1 MGVWEQI
8 KRAKAAGQRVLE
20 KYDGVEAE
28 ARASDP
34 DRLARSLATGST
46 ETRLSS
52 TVSED
57 EKTPEVV
64 VAGEILIEFD
74 ESNDVYDV
82 PVEHE
87 GEGALFSRQDDGGS
101 MTDPVLETIEK
112 WEVADRLFGQEFAS
126 NEVTDV
132 GFELTEE
139 GVPAVDI
146 GLTDPN
152 VYTDSGVVQDTTSDI
167 VTNELT
173 DPTCELFPTDSG
185 LTATAT
191 GIELGAREIEQHLL
205 RGRFGN
211 LRGVSLGQMEELSRF
226 DSKLLLHGENLGSAI
241 LELLLSYEASDGS
254 ISEQWESALWVTGV
268 HWDVE
273 VRENLED
280 LNTAE
285 NASERKI
292 SLRCLAWSVFDDIGE
307 IYEAAGGVDD
317 VFGLMSIYRKIV
329 VTLSQRWDFLKGS
342 GLSEHE
348 DLVDDLPIEPTGI
361 LAVQGFEWGLRETN

>member
-46 ETRLSS
+46 ETKLSS
-52 TVSED
+52 TGNEGENASG
-57 EKTPEVV
+57 VV
-64 VAGEILIEFD
+64 VAGEIVIESD

-82 PVEHE
+82 PVKHE
-87 GEGALFSRQDDGGS
+87 GEGSLFSLQGDSGS
-101 MTDPVLETIEK
+101 KGEPKLESIEE
-112 WEVADRLFGQEFAS
+112 WEVADRLFGKEFAS

-152 VYTDSGVVQDTTSDI
+152 VYTDSGVGQDTTSEI
-167 VTNELT
+167 VANELT

-185 LTATAT
+185 LAATPT
-191 GIELGAREIEQHLL
+191 GIDLGTREIEQHLL

-211 LRGVSLGQMEELSRF
+211 IRGVSVGQMEELSRF
-226 DSKLLLHGENLGSAI
+226 DSKLLLHGENLGGAL

-254 ISEQWESALWVTGV
+254 VSEQWESALWVTGV

-280 LNTAE
+280 LDTAE

-307 IYEAAGGVDD
+307 IYEAAGGVED
-317 VFGLMSIYRKIV
+317 VFGLMSVYRKVV

-342 GLSEHE
+342 GLSEYE
-348 DLVDDLPIEPTGI
+348 DLGDDLPIEPTGI
-361 LAVQGFEWGLRETN
+361 LAVKGFEWNMRETN